1 MADVSLKRKLR
12 RRRKL
17 TEEML
22 DDESFN
28 VAEAKGKLSNYFD
41 YTCFDKGSYKLVKV
55 VYDSISK
62 QELEHILQFSDSPF
76 NSNIIIQLWIW
87 RDRER
92 KPAAKPKLFYNRP
105 NQSLPKPLK
114 KFIS

>member
-1 MADVSLKRKLR
+1 MADISLKRKLR

-28 VAEAKGKLSNYFD
+28 VAEAKGKLAGYFD

-55 VYDSISK
+55 VYNNISE
-62 QELEHILQFSDSPF
+62 QELEHILRFSDSPF

-87 RDRER
+87 QGLER

-105 NQSLPKPLK
+105 NQSLPRSLK

>member
-1 MADVSLKRKLR
+1 MPDVSLKRKLR
-12 RRRKL
+12 RRRRL

-28 VAEAKGKLSNYFD
+28 VSKAVGKLADYFD

-55 VYDSISK
+55 VYNSVSRH
-62 QELEHILQFSDSPF
+62 ELNRVLNFSDSPY
-76 NSNIIIQLWIW
+76 NSNIIIQFWIW
-87 RDRER
+87 KDRDR

-105 NQSLPKPLK
+105 NQKLPKVLEE
-114 KFIS
+114 FIY